1 MRHLLIASDGSDL
14 ARAAVA
20 YGLALAKDLGA
31 KVSIIC
37 VSESWTGLEI
47 AAQVR
52 IGIDDPI
59 KRFEGL
65 VKKAA
70 EQVLAAAGRT
80 AEHAGVAAELIHVPD
95 SHPADGIIATA
106 EEKGCDMIVMASHGR
121 RGLKRVFLGSVA
133 SEVTARSTIPVLI
146 FK

>member
-14 ARAAVA
+14 ARAAVDF
-20 YGLALAKDLGA
+20 GLALAKDLGA
-31 KVSIIC
+31 KVSIVC

-47 AAQVR
+47 AAQAR
-52 IGIDDPI
+52 IGVDDPI
-59 KRFEGL
+59 ERFEDL

-70 EQVLAAAGRT
+70 DQVLAAAGNV
-80 AEHAGVAAELIHVPD
+80 AEHAGVSAELIHVPD
-95 SHPADGIIATA
+95 CHPADGIIATA
-106 EEKGCDMIVMASHGR
+106 AEEGCDIIVMASHGR

-146 FK
+146 CK